1 MKSVWNSY
9 VDLDFEICGLWVGQ
23 SGQLVQADIMLM
35 KSYQSRWEA
44 DPKALIY
51 MGGWVA
57 WAVCGVFCTW
67 IDPNGWL
74 VGGHTAYVFEKWK
87 VLDNYIFNSGI
98 LT

>member
-23 SGQLVQADIMLM
+23 SGQLVQADFMLM

-57 WAVCGVFCTW
+57 
-67 IDPNGWL
+67 
-74 VGGHTAYVFEKWK
+74 
-87 VLDNYIFNSGI
+87 
-98 LT
+98 

>member
-51 MGGWVA
+51 MGAGLHEPFVGCFVLGLIQMVGW
-57 WAVCGVFCTW
+57 
-67 IDPNGWL
+67 
-74 VGGHTAYVFEKWK
+74 
-87 VLDNYIFNSGI
+87 
-98 LT
+98 